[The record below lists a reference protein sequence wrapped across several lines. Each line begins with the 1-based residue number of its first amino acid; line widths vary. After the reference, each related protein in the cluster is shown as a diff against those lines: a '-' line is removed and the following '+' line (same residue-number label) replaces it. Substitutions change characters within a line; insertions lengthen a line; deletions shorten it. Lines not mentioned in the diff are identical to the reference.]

1 MTPKE
6 RKVVFTLIGIMFI
19 IMVSVIIMKSSK
31 GAQNNTANTPSKQ
44 ETEMQDVSNFMQN
57 AVNGNVNNTDTNN
70 TNTSNTEN
78 TINNNNIN
86 DINNETNTNTITN
99 SESNNNTTNVKTYK
113 TILITNIQYKSEDG
127 GNKITAD
134 ITNASTTNF
143 ASEVAKLTL
152 IKSTGEQIQTTII
165 IPSIE
170 AGKTDKLEHLLDED
184 VNNIIDFKIEEI

>member
-31 GAQNNTANTPSKQ
+31 GAQNNTANSSKQ
-44 ETEMQDVSNFMQN
+44 ETEQNMSNFMQD

-143 ASEVAKLTL
+143 VSEVAKLTL

-184 VNNIIDFKIEEI
+184 VNNIIDLKIEEI

>member
-44 ETEMQDVSNFMQN
+44 ETEMQDVSNFMQD
-57 AVNGNVNNTDTNN
+57 AVNGNVN
-70 TNTSNTEN
+70 
-78 TINNNNIN
+78 
-86 DINNETNTNTITN
+86 
-99 SESNNNTTNVKTYK
+99 NVKTYK

-134 ITNASTTNF
+134 ITNAGTTNF
-143 ASEVAKLTL
+143 VSEVAKLTL

-184 VNNIIDFKIEEI
+184 VNNIIDLKIEEI